1 MSMMKSLSS
10 AVSGLKAQQTAMDVI
25 GNNIANVNTSGFKA
39 STTNF
44 EDLFYNTLSGATAET
59 NPSQVGY
66 GATVSNVSKD
76 MTSGGASTTDNPWNI
91 YIDGDGYLGVTID
104 PTQAAS
110 YYTRVG
116 NLTFTS
122 TGYLVDSNGNYI
134 MGNTGTDAT
143 TGDSTQSAI
152 CLNGAF
158 FTPTDSA
165 NSSLGGEIGLDSTS
179 TVPYDQLRDISFN
192 SDGSMTATYNGV
204 TGTITNTQDAYDAN
218 GNVEDKLTLALATFV
233 NEAGLSQSGNNYYQV
248 TASSGSAS
256 YVTAG
261 TGNTTMIESN
271 ALESSNVD
279 VAREFTNM
287 IITQRGFQANSRVIT
302 TSDTML
308 EEIVNLKRS

>member
-25 GNNIANVNTSGFKA
+25 GNNIANVNTAGFKS

-44 EDLFYNTLSGATAET
+44 EDLFYSNLAGATEQT

-66 GATVSNVSKD
+66 GAKVSNVTKD

-91 YIDGDGYLGVTID
+91 YIDGDGYLGVSID
-104 PTQAAS
+104 PAQPAS

-116 NLTFTS
+116 NLSFT
-122 TGYLVDSNGNYI
+122 TRGYLVDSNGDYV
-134 MGNTGTDAT
+134 MGMKSTDDHT
-143 TGDSTQSAI
+143 TVAPKAL
-152 CLNGAF
+152 CLVGSY
-158 FTPTDSA
+158 FTPVDS
-165 NSSLGGEIGLDSTS
+165 NSTAQGGKIVDTATGGVS
-179 TVPYDQLRDISFN
+179 YDKLRDISFN
-192 SDGSMTATYNGV
+192 ADGSISATYNGV
-204 TGTITNTQDAYDAN
+204 TGTITSGGHVT
-218 GNVEDKLTLALATFV
+218 DKLVLSLATFV
-233 NEAGLSQSGNNYYQV
+233 NEAGLTQSGNNYYQV
-248 TASSGSAS
+248 SAASGPVS
-256 YVTAG
+256 YVGAQ
-261 TGNTTMIESN
+261 TGNSTKIESN